1 MRNYYEI
8 SADFVTSSDVRHV
21 TRVAGGGVTRLVTRV
36 PLRSETRDTCYEAS
50 IVTRVSSR
58 AAAAWVRADS
68 GQTIICYLLAPPARG
83 GHRTPAHRPANY
95 GMIIFL
101 LYKYLVL

>member
-21 TRVAGGGVTRLVTRV
+21 TRVAGGGVTRL
-36 PLRSETRDTCYEAS
+36 
-50 IVTRVSSR
+50 VTRVSSR